1 MTGTVGTDMASTEH
15 AGQGVRQQESA
26 PRRTSRL
33 PQPVLLFFRTRL
45 AGFGLFVFVALCLAA
60 ATADVVAPYRPSSQ
74 DYSAVLARP
83 SASHWMGTDEMGR
96 DVLSRV
102 LHGSRVSLA
111 VGLLSVLLSV
121 AAGVIIGLCAGF
133 RGGWIDEALMR
144 LVDAVY
150 SFPALLLALAIAAA
164 LGPSLFN
171 AVVAIAV
178 VYTPSFARLVRG
190 QVLTVRER
198 DFVSAVRAL
207 GGGPVRIVWRHI
219 WPNVTAPIIVQASL
233 SVSFA
238 IITEAALS
246 FLGVGVRPPTAAW
259 GSMLRNGY
267 PYMERAAWLAFFP
280 GAAIF
285 VTVLGLNFL
294 GDGLRVALDPRLR
307 RRG

>member
-1 MTGTVGTDMASTEH
+1 VTPAPLDGRDASGR
-15 AGQGVRQQESA
+15 AGLRPHG
-26 PRRTSRL
+26 SRL
-33 PQPVLLFFRTRL
+33 PQPLALFFRTRL
-45 AGFGLFVFVALCLAA
+45 AGFGLAVFVALCLAA
-60 ATADVVAPYRPSSQ
+60 AAADLVAPYRPASQ
-74 DYSAVLARP
+74 DYTAVLAAP
-83 SASHWMGTDEMGR
+83 SAAHWMGTDEMGR

-111 VGLLSVLLSV
+111 VGLLSVGLAV
-121 AAGVIIGLCAGF
+121 AAGVGIGLCAGF
-133 RGGWIDEALMR
+133 RGGWIDEGLMR
-144 LVDAVY
+144 LVDAIY

-164 LGPSLFN
+164 LGPSLLN
-171 AVVAIAV
+171 AVAAIAV

-198 DFVSAVRAL
+198 DFVSAARAL
-207 GGGPVRIVWRHI
+207 GSGSLRVMLRHI
-219 WPNVTAPIIVQASL
+219 WPNVTAPIVVQASL

-267 PYMERAAWLAFFP
+267 PYMEQAPWLAFFP

-285 VTVLGLNFL
+285 IAVLGLNFL

>member
-1 MTGTVGTDMASTEH
+1 MSAQMTSLQRDGEDVK
-15 AGQGVRQQESA
+15 GQPPGQRRGSSVPLPVR
-26 PRRTSRL
+26 
-33 PQPVLLFFRTRL
+33 LFFRTRL
-45 AGFGLFVFVALCLAA
+45 AGCGLAVFVLLCLAA
-60 ATADVVAPYRPSSQ
+60 ATADVLAPYPPAGQ

-102 LHGSRVSLA
+102 FHGSRVSLA

-121 AAGVIIGLCAGF
+121 AAGVAIGLAAGF
-133 RGGWIDEALMR
+133 RGGWTDEALMR
-144 LVDAVY
+144 LVDAIY

-171 AVVAIAV
+171 AVIAIAV
-178 VYTPSFARLVRG
+178 VYAPSFARLVRG
-190 QVLTVRER
+190 QVLSVRER
-198 DFVSAVRAL
+198 DFVAAVRAL
-207 GGGPVRIVWRHI
+207 GGGPLRIVLRHI

-267 PYMERAAWLAFFP
+267 PYMERAPWLAFFP

-307 RRG
+307 RR

>member
-1 MTGTVGTDMASTEH
+1 MGQPA
-15 AGQGVRQQESA
+15 AGRPA
-26 PRRTSRL
+26 RRL
-33 PQPVLLFFRTRL
+33 PQPVRLFLRTRL
-45 AGFGLFVFVALCLAA
+45 AGWGLLVFVMLCLAA
-60 ATADVVAPYRPSSQ
+60 ISADVVAPCRPSHQ
-74 DYSAVLARP
+74 DYAAVLAPP
-83 SASHWMGTDEMGR
+83 SAAHWMGTDEMGR

-111 VGLLSVLLSV
+111 VGLLSVLLSA
-121 AAGVIIGLCAGF
+121 AAGVALGLVAGF
-133 RGGWIDEALMR
+133 YGGWLDETLMR

-190 QVLTVRER
+190 QALTVRER
-198 DFVSAVRAL
+198 DFVAAVRAL
-207 GGGPVRIVWRHI
+207 GGGPMRILLRHI

-246 FLGVGVRPPTAAW
+246 FLGVGVRPPTATW

-267 PYMERAAWLAFFP
+267 PYMERAPWLAFFP

-294 GDGLRVALDPRLR
+294 GDGLRGALDPRLR